1 MKGNFFYEI
10 RSMLTWCQLY
20 FCPSKKRE
28 KKGKTR
34 LFDALDPLKH
44 ILLVAYVKK
53 VVSPLRVEDP
63 EGKWPI
69 RNAPRVKR
77 DL

>member
-1 MKGNFFYEI
+1 MRIQPDRCSGPNQAYPA
-10 RSMLTWCQLY
+10 RCLCQ
-20 FCPSKKRE
+20 KKE
-28 KKGKTR
+28 KRKGKTR

-69 RNAPRVKR
+69 RNARVKR
-77 DL
+77 DS

>member
-1 MKGNFFYEI
+1 MQWTHSRI
-10 RSMLTWCQLY
+10 SCSLPT
-20 FCPSKKRE
+20 SKKRE

-69 RNAPRVKR
+69 RNARVKR
-77 DL
+77 DS